1 MADSKP
7 TSWLLLL
14 YYWPFPLSDC
24 FRTLA
29 YDLGCFPLDLG
40 SYHPKSVC
48 RYKGCVRIR
57 SFSGVGK
64 ALGHPNPT
72 SALPRTIDHLRPAQ
86 TGFAENQL
94 FELDWPFT
102 PRHRSSRYFAT
113 YVGSVLQGPLG
124 LSSTCPCLD
133 RSISGQIMT
142 TNQITSLRLH
152 LTA

>member
-1 MADSKP
+1 MAASKP

-14 YYWPFPLSDC
+14 FYWPLSLSDC
-24 FRTLA
+24 LRTLA
-29 YDLGCFPLDLG
+29 YDLGCFPHDFG

-48 RYKGCVRIR
+48 RYNITRIR
-57 SFSGVGK
+57 SFLGVGK

-72 SALPRTIDHLRPAQ
+72 SALPRTIDDLRPAK
-86 TGFAENQL
+86 TDVAENQL

-124 LSSTCPCLD
+124 HSSTCPCLD
-133 RSISGQIMT
+133 RPISGQIRT
-142 TNQITSLRLH
+142 TLNITSLRLH
-152 LTA
+152 LAA